1 MAGYDLV
8 FTPVKSASLLWAL
21 GSAGTR
27 QAVEDA
33 HHEAV
38 ADTLGWLEEET
49 AFARIGDAGEQQ
61 IETRGFIAAAFDHRD
76 SRAGDP
82 DLHTHLAISNKVRA
96 RDDYP
101 DGRARWLSLDA
112 RVIHA
117 AAVAASERYNT
128 RFEDALARRLGV
140 AFVERR
146 DSVRHDKRVIRE
158 IANVPDVLL
167 KHFSKRRAVIEDR
180 YRALTSDYRHTHGH
194 EPRRSTQLKLAQQ
207 ATLETRDP
215 KATPAS
221 LADKLTAWREEA
233 RAVNGASALAR
244 LGSDALGQPKAV
256 TSLDDLP
263 VEELAQRV
271 VEVVAAEKATW
282 TRWNVLA
289 EIERQ
294 LRPLRMTSP
303 ADRQVATD
311 LVLEQALS
319 PSSAVK
325 LTASG
330 LEPDGPPQDID
341 SPNAAVSRRSNG
353 ESLLHEHGTT
363 RYTTQDLLDAEQ
375 RLLDLAAQPTGRAM
389 RSDRVV
395 ELISAFEQRHQVSL
409 DPGQRT
415 LVHGF
420 TTDPRC
426 LTVGIGPAGAG
437 KTTAMKAL
445 AETWRTTG
453 RRVVPLAPS
462 ATAAEV
468 LGSELACRA
477 ENVHKFR
484 HAHETTPSG
493 RPEDAWFVLEPGD
506 LVLVDEASMV
516 GTHNLDWL
524 TTYARER
531 GALVR
536 LLGDPSQLSS
546 VEAGGMLRLLAHDA
560 GAVELTDLHRFA
572 DPDEAAATVDLRE
585 GRTRAIDFYRNHNRI
600 RSGSSDAMLE
610 GAYEAWAH
618 DLQAGLTSLL
628 IAQSAGDVKDLNLRA
643 RAARV
648 ADGSVAEDGV
658 HLHDGTRAGVG
669 DLVVT
674 RRNQRQLSSRDGA
687 TFVKNGDTWTV
698 TKIHRNGDLTVRD
711 VQRTRRQVRLPHAYV
726 TTHIELGYATTTA
739 RAQGRTVDR
748 AHVLVDHATTRESL
762 YVAATRARAGTH
774 LYLASA
780 EILEID
786 ADRAPAPTEQPDD
799 LMAAAVAREGA
810 SRTAT
815 EVQRAGSAS
824 TVRPVGHSNPP
835 SLSDAARRT
844 RATHA
849 SRSL

>member
-1 MAGYDLV
+1 MARARDRV
-8 FTPVKSASLLWAL
+8 CPDRRRRRA
-21 GSAGTR
+21 
-27 QAVEDA
+27 
-33 HHEAV
+33 
-38 ADTLGWLEEET
+38 ADRDPRL
-49 AFARIGDAGEQQ
+49 
-61 IETRGFIAAAFDHRD
+61 HRRRVRPPGL
-76 SRAGDP
+76 RAGDP

-96 RDDYP
+96 RDDHP

-128 RFEDALARRLGV
+128 RFEDALTRRLGV

-146 DSVRHDKRVIRE
+146 DSVRHDERVIRE
-158 IANVPDVLL
+158 IAGIPDVLL

-180 YRALTSDYRHTHGH
+180 YRALTSDYRQTHGH
-194 EPRRSTQLKLAQQ
+194 EPPRAAQLKLAQQ
-207 ATLETRDP
+207 ATLETRDA
-215 KATPAS
+215 KAAQAS

-233 RAVNGASALAR
+233 RAVIGASALAR
-244 LGSDALGQPKAV
+244 LGSEALGQPRTV
-256 TSLDDLP
+256 SSLDDLP
-263 VEELAQRV
+263 VEALARSV

-294 LRPLRMTSP
+294 LRPFRMTSP
-303 ADRQVATD
+303 TDRQVATE
-311 LVLEQALS
+311 LVLVHALS
-319 PSSAVK
+319 PSLAVQ

-330 LEPDGPPQDID
+330 LEPDAPLQDIGLL
-341 SPNAAVSRRSNG
+341 NAAVGRRSNG
-353 ESLLHEHGTT
+353 ESVLHEHGTT

-453 RRVVPLAPS
+453 RRVIPLAPS

-468 LGSELACRA
+468 LGSELTCRA

-484 HAHETTPSG
+484 HAHEAAPSG
-493 RPEDAWFVLEPGD
+493 RPEDTWFVLEPGD

-516 GTHNLDWL
+516 GTL
-524 TTYARER
+524 TLTGSPPTRANVAPCPPPRR
-531 GALVR
+531 PVTTVVRRSRRHAPPPRTRRRSGRAHRPAPLHRPRRSSRHHRSPRRSHRSDR
-536 LLGDPSQLSS
+536 LLPQPQPHP
-546 VEAGGMLRLLAHDA
+546 V
-560 GAVELTDLHRFA
+560 
-572 DPDEAAATVDLRE
+572 
-585 GRTRAIDFYRNHNRI
+585 
-600 RSGSSDAMLE
+600 GSTDAMLE

-618 DLQAGLTSLL
+618 DQQAGLISLL
-628 IAQSAGDVKDLNLRA
+628 IAQSTGDVKDLNLRA

-658 HLHDGTRAGVG
+658 QLRDGTRAGVG
-669 DLVVT
+669 DVVVT
-674 RRNQRQLSSRDGA
+674 RRNERQLSSRDGT

-698 TKIHRNGDLTVRD
+698 TRIHRNGDLTVRD
-711 VQRTRRQVRLPHAYV
+711 KQGKRRQVRLPHAYV
-726 TTHIELGYATTTA
+726 TTDIELGYATTTA

-748 AHVLVDHATTRESL
+748 AHVLVDDATTRESL

-799 LMAAAVAREGA
+799 LLSAAVAREGT

-824 TVRPVGHSNPP
+824 TPQPVGHRNPP
-835 SLSDAARRT
+835 SLSDAAVVRVQRT
-844 RATHA
+844 RLAASDKSGLVTPTAQLAPPPHA
-849 SRSL
+849 SVSDGTTARLACDGSG